1 MNSQRL
7 LGIALLAVGVIL
19 LVFGLNATESVGES
33 VKEGLTGRYTD
44 KTTWFIV
51 GGAAAAIIGGLMT
64 LFGGKSSLA
73 R

>member
-7 LGIALLAVGVIL
+7 LGIALLVAGVLL

-33 VKEGLTGRYTD
+33 VKEGVTGRYTD

-51 GGAAAAIIGGLMT
+51 GGAAAAIVGGLMT
-64 LFGGKSSLA
+64 LFGGGRKLA